1 VWNKR
6 ANQHRSQVNK
16 STAQQEAERLQS
28 LRDYDIVDTAPELSF
43 DEITKL
49 AAQLCDAPI
58 AMVSFVDE
66 QRQWFKS
73 RVGIDISQS
82 PRDIS
87 FCAHAILDTKDVFEI
102 TDALQDARFSNNP
115 LVAGEPHIR
124 FYAGAPLVTRGGH
137 ALGTL
142 CVLDYKP
149 RELTPD
155 QVQALKVLSNQVLA
169 LLELRRLEQR
179 NTTAHYKAM
188 ERFKQAEQMYRT
200 LIEQVPAVAYIAEGG
215 PNGKWHYISPRIE
228 SVLGFRAQ
236 EWMQNPMLWHERIH
250 PDDRDRAVTG
260 EVENWTHGLG
270 DEPLKSQ
277 YRMIARD
284 GSVVWISDEAV
295 LVRDES
301 GNPLYYRGVLVD
313 ITDIKEA
320 ESSRLA
326 LEEQLRQSQKMD
338 AIGRLAGGIAHDFN
352 NLLSVILNYARFAI
366 EDLDDGD
373 PRRQDVAE
381 IIRAGE
387 RAATLVHQL
396 LTFSR
401 KEIVAPTVLNLN
413 AIVADMEKLLRR
425 TIGEHIALDTRLAPD
440 LWKTKMDR
448 GQLEQ
453 VLANLAVN
461 ARDAMAHGGTVA
473 IRTANVSIRETE
485 ERRIGIPAGRYVCL
499 EVEDTGTGMDDDVA
513 AQAFEPFFT
522 TKARGE
528 GTGLGLATVYGIVQG
543 AGGHVNLRSTVGKGT
558 VFSIYL
564 PVTEEAPRPQRQ
576 RGGDES
582 RAGEGETVLVV
593 EDEDGV
599 RQVVERLLVKSGYNV
614 LVAGSG
620 PEALALAEAR
630 KEPID
635 LLLTDIVMPRM
646 SGKELA
652 DRLSAARPTIKTVYM
667 SGYTDD
673 VVSRT
678 RALDNGEAVVQ
689 KPFTGEELTARVR
702 AALQRE

>member
-1 VWNKR
+1 LNSASVEEN
-6 ANQHRSQVNK
+6 ANRHRWHVTR

-28 LRDYDIVDTAPELSF
+28 LRDYEIVDTAPELSF

-58 AMVSFVDE
+58 AMVSFIDE

-102 TDALQDARFSNNP
+102 TDALEDARFSNNP

-301 GNPLYYRGVLVD
+301 GSPLYYRGVLVD
-313 ITDIKEA
+313 ISDIKEA

-413 AIVADMEKLLRR
+413 AVVADMEKLLRR

-473 IRTANVSIRETE
+473 IRTANVSIQEAD
-485 ERRIGIPAGRYVCL
+485 ERRTGIPAGRYVCL
-499 EVEDTGTGMDDDVA
+499 DVA

-599 RQVVERLLVKSGYNV
+599 RQVVERLLLKSGYNV

-620 PEALALAEAR
+620 PEALALAESR

-702 AALQRE
+702 AALQQD